1 MVKKLKATGLRFS
14 AAAIQARA
22 ATREAREA
30 EEAQYKKMMNT
41 TILTPECLVPL
52 EKSPGNRSTRVTL
65 NDEVIAM
72 VHAGPDGVFVELEND
87 EQTSFQIRNTEAC
100 QPLLTYRKIAI
111 ANMFAG
117 GGARLAQLVRQ
128 RDAEAEAEQLLA
140 VIGNPLVSANQNRL

>member
-100 QPLLTYRKIAI
+100 QPLLTYQKIAL
-111 ANMFAG
+111 ANMFHG
-117 GGARLAQLVRQ
+117 GGDRLAHRVRQ
-128 RDAEAEAEQLLA
+128 REAEAEAEQLLA
-140 VIGNPLVSANQNRL
+140 AIAQGTAATKPARL